1 MKPPRAPSDPR
12 SITRLR
18 GRARR
23 LEHRIVAPKVL
34 PVVFDGLGVPLTTGI
49 KGDVAIHFD
58 AEIIRWRLLAD
69 QPGDLVVDIWKA
81 TYASYPPGVADSI
94 TALDL
99 PTLSAADKAEDTAL
113 TGWTTDVNDGDTL
126 RFHIDS
132 AATVTRVTLLL
143 TLIA

>member
-1 MKPPRAPSDPR
+1 VRTPAQRSDPR
-12 SITRLR
+12 AITRLR

-34 PVVFDGLGVPLTTGI
+34 PVVFDGLGAPLTAGI

-69 QPGDLVVDIWKA
+69 QIGDLQVDVWKVP
-81 TYASYPPGVADSI
+81 YAGYPAVVADSI
-94 TALDL
+94 TA
-99 PTLSAADKAEDTAL
+99 ADQPRLTAQQKNESTAL

-132 AATVTRVTLLL
+132 ASTVTRVTLLL
-143 TLIA
+143 TLVA